1 MLEID
6 PDNGYAAAHLGFVKY
21 VYERDAAGGAPLL
34 VQGLN
39 SGDDRVTR
47 DNRFYSKA
55 GDALYRVGQK
65 EQVLSY
71 IFMYYHGKAD
81 YSVVCFCQQL
91 ACGKRDFE

>member
-55 GDALYRVGQK
+55 GDALYRIGQK

-71 IFMYYHGKAD
+71 NIYITYNTYNIYIYMYIYI
-81 YSVVCFCQQL
+81 YIYIYL
-91 ACGKRDFE
+91 YI